1 MPSPTTICSAALIK
15 LGDKPITALTDD
27 SERALI
33 VSALYDDVRRSVIRA
48 HPWNAT
54 TKRHG
59 PMAPLAE
66 APAFGFQCQ
75 FELPPD
81 CIRVFATDL
90 GVSYPF
96 KIEGRKLLI
105 DSNVVSILYAFD
117 EEDPVQWDALLVE
130 AVTARLAAEAAVP
143 VTGNQRLAEQM
154 WTLFA
159 SKMREAT
166 GTDGQEG
173 TPDPVTSD
181 VLIDCR

>member
-66 APAFGFQCQ
+66 APAYGYSHQ

-81 CIRVFATDL
+81 CIRVFETDL
-90 GVSYPF
+90 GKDYPF
-96 KIEGRKLLI
+96 KVEGRRLLI
-105 DSNVVSILYAFD
+105 DSDTVSIRYAFD

-130 AVTARLAAEAAVP
+130 AVTAKLAAEAAIP
-143 VTGNQRLAEQM
+143 VTANVRLAEQM
-154 WTLFA
+154 WALFA
-159 SKMREAT
+159 SKMREAA

-173 TPDPVTSD
+173 TPDSVTSD